1 MLKQENLFTINETA
15 EKTGVHPQTLR
26 NWEKSGLITP
36 LQKFGNHRLFTEE
49 HISNIKEIQKLKKD
63 GYRLKGIKNVMEK
76 GDNKMKKVEK
86 TETVKKNNSKYN
98 KMSIDELT
106 EIAKSKGIKYF
117 RQMFKEELVEAL
129 SKPRNA
135 TKMSEQAKQRTR
147 ERYGDKKYGQQN
159 QLLVA
164 SAKMDNKSK
173 GNSTKG
179 LLSKR
184 ESEIENIINLYQ
196 SGKTI
201 KEIAKIIK

>member
-49 HISNIKEIQKLKKD
+49 HISNIKEIQRLKKD
-63 GYRLKGIKNVMEK
+63 GYQLKGIKNIIEK
-76 GDNKMKKVEK
+76 GDINMKKTEK
-86 TETVKKNNSKYN
+86 ETVKKSNSKYN
-98 KMSIDELT
+98 KMSIEELT
-106 EIAKSKGIKYF
+106 EIAKNKGIKYF
-117 RQMFKEELVEAL
+117 RQMFKDELIEAL
-129 SKPRNA
+129 SKPKNA
-135 TKMSEQAKQRTR
+135 TKMSEQAKQRTK
-147 ERYGDKKYGQQN
+147 ERYGNKNYGQNN

-164 SAKMDNKSK
+164 SAKIENKTK

-179 LLSKR
+179 LLSKK

-196 SGKTI
+196 SGKNI